1 MFWRETERVYLGKRG
16 GVKWGIEAGR
26 RNGGSDV
33 MDEKRIQ
40 RKKCEPCVPG
50 LPREQILVA
59 LPETT
64 IC

>member
-1 MFWRETERVYLGKRG
+1 VFWRETERVYLGKRG

-40 RKKCEPCVPG
+40 RKKCEPCD
-50 LPREQILVA
+50 
-59 LPETT
+59 
-64 IC
+64 